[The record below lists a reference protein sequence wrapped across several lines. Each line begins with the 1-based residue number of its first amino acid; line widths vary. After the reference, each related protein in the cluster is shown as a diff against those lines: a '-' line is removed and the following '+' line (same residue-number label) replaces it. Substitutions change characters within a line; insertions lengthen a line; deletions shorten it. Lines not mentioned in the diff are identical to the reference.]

1 MRRIGPLFA
10 ENDRESTPTLAL
22 ESWDDREQGDFFRE
36 RDPSYLLEQTL
47 ITELANITEQERM
60 TMGHSLPT
68 MLLDCKWKGY
78 PCSPLSNTE
87 TSFPS
92 SWGAPPIPK
101 KRRSPSPGL
110 QEAPPKPAKPPRL
123 NLGDILKAFGENTT
137 AHGVPA
143 ITRSK
148 RVVAKLFWLAVFLI
162 MLGLFCFQATLV
174 LVEYYGYPSTT
185 KVKLETAPYLN
196 FPSVT
201 ICNMNRFRRSKLV
214 GTRFEGLIHL
224 DGGMTG
230 DDGTLD
236 YGWFF
241 DWDTAWLDEYM
252 EEYGSGN
259 QAGDNSAP
267 SPLVNTDW
275 YPPTADGLVD
285 TNDGT
290 SIANSEAEMTGSV
303 TTGSD
308 LPSFFDPDAMIVSAS
323 DVNSGDVTTK
333 EVTSEALIDATADD
347 TYSSDNQPTAS
358 ITSIVVYESTNESV
372 TNQQTTLELTSSVAQ
387 STSSPTAA
395 SEGSTTQVSSGTTH
409 LPGSTAQ
416 IQSTSDGGGG
426 TGTSSRKKRSI
437 RNIRGTSG
445 SGFGG
450 GTNGSTSGSGGG
462 TGTSGGG
469 SDLTDTAFEFGSW
482 VQNEWNEGY
491 DDDQFEFHYEQF
503 YDWGDMTDPNDWQ
516 GFYDRSQS
524 ADYSDFLEMVNPSRA
539 ELRDLGHE
547 AEDLIVQCTYDKRK
561 CSYEN
566 FHQFQNKE
574 YGNCFTFNYGS
585 KLLENMTT
593 HSGAQYGLHLTLFI
607 EMPEYVGILSP
618 EAGARVSIHPHNVP
632 PFPEDDGITVA
643 PGMSTNIGLR
653 QVYIERKGEP
663 YNPKCHVFTTGL
675 YSRKSCLK
683 TCEQS
688 EMFNRC
694 QCVTD
699 VLLENKTKCSFLNQ
713 TQQTCKQLIEYL
725 GEEDKLDCSCP
736 ISCNETSYTKSVS
749 ASSWPSERYEE
760 HLQRRL
766 RESSSDAA
774 MMSANDESTGK
785 NLLRVRVYFEE
796 LNYQSIRESALYT
809 FPTLL
814 GSLGGLLGLYIG
826 ISFLTLCEVFILI
839 FDVCRYLIKKAF
851 CKNDISPSSFI
862 LVEEVRS
869 PEYSE

>member
-1 MRRIGPLFA
+1 MEREA
-10 ENDRESTPTLAL
+10 EGLGGEGRMGGRQGGREIW
-22 ESWDDREQGDFFRE
+22 EGFGR
-36 RDPSYLLEQTL
+36 
-47 ITELANITEQERM
+47 
-60 TMGHSLPT
+60 
-68 MLLDCKWKGY
+68 
-78 PCSPLSNTE
+78 SNTE
-87 TSFPS
+87 TTFPS

-110 QEAPPKPAKPPRL
+110 QEAPKSAKPPRL

-148 RVVAKLFWLAVFLI
+148 RVVAKFFWLAVFLI

-230 DDGTLD
+230 DDGTMD

-241 DWDTAWLDEYM
+241 DWDTDWLEEYM

-259 QAGDNSAP
+259 QAGNNSAP
-267 SPLVNTDW
+267 SQLVNTDW

-290 SIANSEAEMTGSV
+290 SIANSEAEMTGSD

-308 LPSFFDPDAMIVSAS
+308 IPSFFDPDAMIASAS
-323 DVNSGDVTTK
+323 AVNSGDVTTK
-333 EVTSEALIDATADD
+333 EVTS
-347 TYSSDNQPTAS
+347 DNQPS
-358 ITSIVVYESTNESV
+358 HI
-372 TNQQTTLELTSSVAQ
+372 AQ

-395 SEGSTTQVSSGTTH
+395 SEGSTTQVSSGTTQ

-426 TGTSSRKKRSI
+426 TGSSSRKKRSI

-445 SGFGG
+445 SGSGG
-450 GTNGSTSGSGGG
+450 ETNGSTSGSGGG

-469 SDLTDTAFEFGSW
+469 SDLTDTALELGSW

-516 GFYDRSQS
+516 GFYERSQS

-547 AEDLIVQCTYDKRK
+547 AEDLILQCTYDKRK

-725 GEEDKLDCSCP
+725 GEEDKLECSCP

-766 RESSSDAA
+766 RDSSSDAA
-774 MMSANDESTGK
+774 MMSASDESTSK

-862 LVEEVRS
+862 LVEEVRP